1 MNDYL
6 KQEGQKIGNR
16 LVDIRRDI
24 HRHPELGMEEFRTA
38 KVVADTLKSLG
49 LEVTE
54 KIANTGVVGVLEG
67 KNPGK
72 TIAIRADMD
81 ALAVE
86 EENDV
91 PYRST
96 YPGKMHA
103 CGHDGH
109 VAILL
114 GAAMI
119 LSSMKDS
126 LAGRVKFVFQPAE
139 EKGPD
144 GGAKFMIEEGVLQNP
159 DVDAMIGFHIFPQ
172 VPAGNYIV
180 RYGKMMA
187 ASDKFKI
194 IINGKGGHPG
204 LPHQTVD
211 AVAVSGY
218 VITAL
223 QTIVSRNTDPLDPS
237 VVTLGKITGGTK
249 HNIIAASA
257 EIEGT
262 ARSFSNESRNFVEE
276 KIKAIVSSVC
286 EGLGARGE
294 VHYENGYPQLENNND
309 IVRLLETSLTD
320 MAGSDAVIQ
329 MEKPVMG
336 SEDFAYFS
344 HRVPSGYFII
354 GGKGEDEQ
362 FYPNHHPQFNF
373 DECILEQGA
382 VVLSKIAYDYLNQ
395 AASGSNQG

>member
-6 KQEGQKIGNR
+6 KQEGQKVGKR
-16 LVDIRRDI
+16 LLAIRRDI
-24 HRHPELGMEEFRTA
+24 HMHPELGMEEFRTA
-38 KVVADTLKSLG
+38 KLVADTLKSLD
-49 LEVTE
+49 LKVTE
-54 KIANTGVVGVLEG
+54 NIANTGVVGVLEG
-67 KNPGK
+67 KIPGR

-96 YPGKMHA
+96 SPGKMHA

-114 GAAMI
+114 GTAMI

-126 LAGRVKFVFQPAE
+126 LKGQVKFVFQPAE

-144 GGAKFMIEEGVLQNP
+144 GGAKFMIEEGVLKNP

-172 VPAGNYIV
+172 VPAGSYIF

-218 VITAL
+218 LITAL
-223 QTIVSRNTDPLDPS
+223 QTIVSRNSDPLDPS

-249 HNIIAASA
+249 HNIIADKA

-262 ARSFSNESRNFVEE
+262 ARTFSNESRAFVEQ
-276 KIKAIVSSVC
+276 KIKTIVGSTC
-286 EGLGARGE
+286 EGMGARGE
-294 VHYENGYPQLENNND
+294 VHYQNGYPQLENNDD
-309 IVRLLETSLTD
+309 IVSLIKQSLTSI
-320 MAGSDAVIQ
+320 AGSEAVIH

-344 HRVPSGYFII
+344 HQVPSAYFII
-354 GGKGEDEQ
+354 GGKAAGKDY
-362 FYPNHHPQFNF
+362 YPNHHPRFDF

-382 VVLSKIAYDYLNQ
+382 VALGKIALDFLE
-395 AASGSNQG
+395 